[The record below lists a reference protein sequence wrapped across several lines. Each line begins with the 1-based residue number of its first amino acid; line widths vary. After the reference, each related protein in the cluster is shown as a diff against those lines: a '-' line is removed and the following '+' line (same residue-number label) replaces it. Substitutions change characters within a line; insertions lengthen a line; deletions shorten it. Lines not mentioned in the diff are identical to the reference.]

1 MGRRRSRKARLP
13 AEPVEVVVEDLS
25 HEGRGVARI
34 EGKTVFVDNALPGER
49 VSMRYTRRRR
59 KFDEGRAEEILGAS
73 PDRVEPPCAHAH
85 ICGGC
90 SLQHL
95 DPARQI
101 ERKQAILA
109 EQFAHFGDLAPEHW
123 LDPLTGPLTGYRG
136 KARLGV
142 KYVDG
147 RGTALVGFREKG
159 SSFIA
164 DIERCEVLIPEL
176 GGSLLALRELING
189 LECRRRLPQIEVAA
203 GDDELALVFRHLDPI
218 SEMDHRALAAFCA
231 ARGWHC
237 YLQPGNEDTVHRI
250 HPAPDGP
257 ERLYYRLPAHELEMG
272 FHPCD
277 FTQVNQTINR
287 RMVELALEL
296 LAPEPEHRVL
306 DLFCGL
312 GNFSLPAARR
322 AASVV
327 GVEGGEAMVERGYEN
342 ARRNGLDN
350 AAFHAA
356 DLTADP
362 AGQPW
367 AGKAYD
373 RVLLDPPRSGAAEVV
388 PWLAET
394 GARRVVYVSCSPAT
408 LARDAGEMKRQG
420 YALRAA
426 GVMDMFP
433 HTSHVES
440 IALFEAEKW

>member
-13 AEPVEVVVEDLS
+13 AEPVDVAIEDLS
-25 HEGRGVARI
+25 HEGRGIARI
-34 EGKTVFVDNALPGER
+34 EGKTVFVDNALPGEQVR
-49 VSMRYTRRRR
+49 MRYTRRRR
-59 KFDEGRAEEILGAS
+59 RFDEGRAEEILAAS
-73 PDRVEPPCAHAH
+73 PQRVAPPCTHAH

-109 EQFAHFGDLAPEHW
+109 EQFEHFGGLAPQRW
-123 LDPLTGPLTGYRG
+123 LEPLVGPLTGYRG

-147 RGTALVGFREKG
+147 RGTTLVGFREKG
-159 SSFIA
+159 SSYIA
-164 DIERCEVLIPEL
+164 DIERCEVLVPEV
-176 GGSLLALRELING
+176 GASLMALRELING

-203 GDDELALVFRHLDPI
+203 GDDALALVFRHLDPI
-218 SEMDHRALAAFCA
+218 SEQDRQALIAFCRE
-231 ARGWHC
+231 RGWHC
-237 YLQPGNEDTVHRI
+237 YLQPGNEETVHRVW
-250 HPAPDGP
+250 PEPDGP
-257 ERLYYRLPAHELEMG
+257 ERLHYVLPEAELDMA

-277 FTQVNQTINR
+277 FTQVNREINR
-287 RMVELALEL
+287 NMVALALEL

-312 GNFSLPAARR
+312 GNFSLPVARR
-322 AASVV
+322 AAWVV
-327 GVEGGEAMVERGYEN
+327 GVEGGAAMVERAREN

-350 AAFHAA
+350 TSFHAA
-356 DLTADP
+356 DLSRDP
-362 AGQPW
+362 EGAPW
-367 AGKAYD
+367 AREGYD

-388 PWLAET
+388 PWLSGT
-394 GARRVVYVSCSPAT
+394 GARKVVYVSCSPAT
-408 LARDAGEMKRQG
+408 LARDAGEMARHG

-433 HTSHVES
+433 HTRHVES
-440 IALFEAEKW
+440 IALFEAEQW